1 MEFNNKISKVLVTG
15 GSGFIGSAVV
25 RNLISKGIKVTVF
38 DRNPKE
44 GTQKY
49 PSGNGYVD
57 IFYGDVRDAPSVL
70 EAVQHNDSVIHLAAM
85 LGTQE
90 TIDNPG
96 PVAEVN
102 ILGSINVF
110 NAVRQFKRKAV
121 YIAVGNHW
129 MNNPYS
135 ITKTAAER
143 FALML
148 NKESGTQIAVVR
160 GMNVFGPGQKNA
172 PVRKMMPNFVIN
184 ALKGEDIIVYG
195 TGEQVMDWIFV
206 DDIAEILVR
215 ALLYD
220 HRIYDRAME
229 AGLCED
235 LTVIGVAK
243 KIIELTNS
251 RSQIIQKPMR
261 RGEIPNSK
269 VKADETTWGLE
280 AIGWKKEHMTTFE
293 EGLIKTIQYYQQN
306 LEKYQINTL
315 YA

>member
-1 MEFNNKISKVLVTG
+1 MEKSKISKVLVTG
-15 GSGFIGSAVV
+15 GSGFIGMAVV
-25 RNLISKGIKVTVF
+25 RNLIAKGIQVTVL
-38 DRNPKE
+38 DRNPKQ
-44 GTQKY
+44 GTQIY
-49 PSGNGYVD
+49 PSENGKVNV
-57 IFYGDVRDAPSVL
+57 FYGDVRDATSVL
-70 EAVQHNDSVIHLAAM
+70 EAVQHNDGVIHLAAM

-102 ILGSINVF
+102 VLGSINVF

-143 FALML
+143 FALMM
-148 NKESGTQIAVVR
+148 NKESGAQIAIVR

-172 PVRKMMPNFVIN
+172 PVRKMMPNFIIN
-184 ALKGEDIIVYG
+184 ALKGEDIVVYG
-195 TGEQVMDWIFV
+195 TGEQIMDWIFV

-215 ALLYD
+215 ALLNE
-220 HRIYDRAME
+220 HGVYDRVFE

-243 KIIELTNS
+243 KVIELTGSKSKIVN
-251 RSQIIQKPMR
+251 KPMR
-261 RGEIPNSK
+261 RGEIPGSK
-269 VKADETTWGLE
+269 VKTDETTWGLE
-280 AIGWKKEHMTTFE
+280 ALEWKKSDMVSFE
-293 EGLIKTIQYYQQN
+293 EGLKQTIDYYQKN
-306 LEKYQINTL
+306 LEKYEINTL
-315 YA
+315 FV

>member
-1 MEFNNKISKVLVTG
+1 MQKNNITKVLVTG
-15 GSGFIGSAVV
+15 GAGFIGMAVA
-25 RNLISKGIKVTVF
+25 RNLVSKGIQVTIL

-44 GTQKY
+44 GTQQF
-49 PSGNGYVD
+49 PAGNGAVNV
-57 IFYGDVRDAPSVL
+57 FYGDVRDATAVL
-70 EAVQHNDSVIHLAAM
+70 EAVQHNEGVIHLAAM

-102 ILGSINVF
+102 VLGSINVF

-135 ITKTAAER
+135 ITKTTAER
-143 FALML
+143 FALMM
-148 NKESGTQIAVVR
+148 NKESDAKIAIVR

-172 PVRKMMPNFVIN
+172 PVRKMMPNFIIN
-184 ALKGEDIIVYG
+184 ALKNEDIIVYG
-195 TGEQVMDWIFV
+195 NGEQVMDWIYV

-215 ALLYD
+215 ALLND
-220 HRIYDRAME
+220 HGNYTKIFE

-243 KIIELTNS
+243 KIIEMTGS
-251 RSQIIQKPMR
+251 KSKIINKPMR
-261 RGEIPNSK
+261 RGEIPDSK
-269 VKADETTWGLE
+269 VKTDESTWNLE
-280 AIGWKKEHMTTFE
+280 LLDWKKDNMVSFE
-293 EGLIKTIQYYQQN
+293 EGLKNTIDYYKKN
-306 LEKYQINTL
+306 IDKYEINTL
-315 YA
+315 FV